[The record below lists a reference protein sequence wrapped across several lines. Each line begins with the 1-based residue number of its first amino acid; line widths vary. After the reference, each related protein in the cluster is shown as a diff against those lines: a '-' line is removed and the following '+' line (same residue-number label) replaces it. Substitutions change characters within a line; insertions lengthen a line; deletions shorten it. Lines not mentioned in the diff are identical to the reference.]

1 MTFEQI
7 SLERM
12 DELFGVA
19 NFSGIED
26 IGRAAKNPHDEEEKG
41 HAETVETPVHHEK

>member
-1 MTFEQI
+1 
-7 SLERM
+7 M

-19 NFSGIED
+19 SFAGIED

-41 HAETVETPVHHEK
+41 HTEVAGTRGEQETLEAA